1 MTQIPDKLATADI
14 QLLLSR
20 QQGLLWL
27 VQQLPDMAWLKD
39 ATGRYLACN
48 RRFEAFAGVSRQAI
62 IGQSDTM
69 VLGPQQAA
77 ALSQADIAA
86 LAAEEPLSSQQWLV
100 SAEDGQR
107 ILLEI
112 VTTPLQAEDGVF
124 GVLGTARDITRQYLS
139 DLALRASQDRFRA
152 IFENTDALAIQGYA
166 PDGTVLYWN
175 HASEALYGYSAAEA
189 LGRTLFELIIPPPAR
204 AHVEAEVAW
213 MFRERRGVPAARL
226 GLQHK
231 DGHIVQVYSSHA
243 MVESPQSGLTLFC
256 LDIDLTALVRA
267 EAAWRDSERRYR
279 VLFDASGDGIFVL
292 HGQIIVDCNQAAA
305 EIFHCEQADLTGMS
319 LEVLSPLRQDGGVSS
334 RQLLGSYLHPDN
346 DSPARR
352 FEWRHLRRD
361 GSEFDAEWIVT
372 AVEIAAVPHCL
383 VSFRD
388 ITEKKKSAQLIW
400 EQANFD
406 SLTGLPNRH
415 RFLDRF
421 ALELRKS
428 ERSNGQL
435 ALLFIDLDHFKEVND
450 TLGHRAGDLL
460 LKEAALRLLGC
471 LRETDT
477 VARLG
482 GDEFTIVISDM
493 DSEQS
498 LERVTQQVLQRLAAP
513 FCLGDE
519 QVYVSASIG
528 ITLFPQDG
536 DNIDALQRNADQAM
550 YAAKKAGRNG
560 YCYYAAMPRASLA

>member
-1 MTQIPDKLATADI
+1 MTQIPDKLAAADS
-14 QLLLSR
+14 LPLLSG

-39 ATGRYLACN
+39 AAGCYLACN
-48 RRFEAFAGVSRQAI
+48 RRFEVFAGVSRQAL
-62 IGQSDTM
+62 IGQRDGA
-69 VLGPQQAA
+69 VLAEQQAA

-86 LAAEEPLSSQQWLV
+86 LAAEEPVSSQQWLV
-100 SAEDGQR
+100 SAESGQR

-112 VTTPLQAEDGVF
+112 VTTPLQAQGDVF

-152 IFENTDALAIQGYA
+152 IFESTDALAIQGYA

-189 LGRTLFELIIPPPAR
+189 LGRTLFELIIPPAAR

-243 MVESPQSGLTLFC
+243 VVESPQSGLTLFC

-267 EAAWRDSERRYR
+267 ETAWRDSERRYR
-279 VLFDASGDGIFVL
+279 ALFDASGDGIFVL
-292 HGQIIVDCNQAAA
+292 HGQVIVDCNQAAA
-305 EIFHCEQADLTGMS
+305 EIFHCKQADLTGAT
-319 LEVLSPLRQDGGVSS
+319 LESLSPLRQDGGGAS
-334 RQLLGSYLHPDN
+334 RQLLASYLQPES

-352 FEWRHLRRD
+352 FEWRHQRRN

-400 EQANFD
+400 AQANFD

-428 ERSNGQL
+428 ERSNGKL

-460 LKEAALRLLGC
+460 LKEAALRLQGC
-471 LRETDT
+471 IRETDT

-493 DSEQS
+493 ESEQS

-519 QVYVSASIG
+519 QVHVSASIG

-536 DNIDALQRNADQAM
+536 DNIDVLQRNADQAM

-560 YCYYAAMPRASLA
+560 YCYYAVMPKASLA